1 MGDLEDSQ
9 QALYKKILQSNKKG
23 KRIDEKPDYE
33 RPKSKFECDICG
45 DTYFTERA
53 LEVHTTLCKL
63 ESEPKDSKDENLPQ
77 ESSREPLSKK
87 RRLSGPSEEE
97 VRDLQQNQQEPQDD
111 KVQRKL
117 QLIEPLPQPQRK
129 AYQRGISCDTAVK
142 LMDSFRIPKKQTPSP
157 STSRYKRLEP

>member
-1 MGDLEDSQ
+1 MS
-9 QALYKKILQSNKKG
+9 YYSCFIS
-23 KRIDEKPDYE
+23 
-33 RPKSKFECDICG
+33 
-45 DTYFTERA
+45 
-53 LEVHTTLCKL
+53 
-63 ESEPKDSKDENLPQ
+63 DSKDENLPQ

-157 STSRYKRLEP
+157 STSRYKR